1 MYLPK
6 NSLKIFLLYSSIK
19 NTNLFFPILFSE
31 LYDVCEILK
40 GEFPSMQAGLT
51 TRSLESAVARN
62 DYLGRDFVKKKSVN
76 PLRLKVKSPVF
87 RHQRGNFQKN

>member
-1 MYLPK
+1 MYLPQ
-6 NSLKIFLLYSSIK
+6 NSLFFTLQLTKKI
-19 NTNLFFPILFSE
+19 LFIPILFSE

-62 DYLGRDFVKKKSVN
+62 DYLGRDFVKK
-76 PLRLKVKSPVF
+76 
-87 RHQRGNFQKN
+87 